1 MAIWNNI
8 LNTLA
13 DAISK
18 RIADSQEV
26 VIRSIKYRK
35 GDHPRQI
42 RAIPGKA
49 DDNLV
54 VNFTELITDRSIAN
68 VLGDGVKFDLPG
80 EDDSPEQLFINSLM
94 DANKYQILL
103 QRALTFAADG
113 GTGYFKI
120 LPGGAF
126 GKDGNEYNRIVAL
139 NPGHVTMESLPDDVE
154 IIYKYVIEYWVH
166 DSITGK
172 ERGRREVYEF
182 DMEFGER
189 WNITYYE
196 TDANGKWVELES
208 EVWDYDFAPIVHW
221 QNLPNPYEPEGRIEL
236 SENMTVLQD
245 RYNFIMS
252 NMSKIIR
259 HFAHPRQYG
268 INLGNSEKLTWGIDE
283 MPTFNGTGIDKP
295 EVVQLDPVGDLEA
308 ANQFA
313 RDLRQ
318 AMFDITRTVDLDS
331 LQDKI
336 GSLTNFGL
344 KVLYSD
350 SIGKTGIKRL
360 LFGEALLELIR
371 RLLVINNFG
380 ETDPGVIVWPD
391 FLPQNEQE
399 EIEYLEKDLTNG
411 LVSHE
416 TASTKRGYDFTS
428 ESEKIAQE
436 GEAQRLAQGNIG
448 GLLLEQFIRGG
459 E

>member
-1 MAIWNNI
+1 
-8 LNTLA
+8 
-13 DAISK
+13 
-18 RIADSQEV
+18 
-26 VIRSIKYRK
+26 
-35 GDHPRQI
+35 
-42 RAIPGKA
+42 
-49 DDNLV
+49 
-54 VNFTELITDRSIAN
+54 
-68 VLGDGVKFDLPG
+68 
-80 EDDSPEQLFINSLM
+80 
-94 DANKYQILL
+94 
-103 QRALTFAADG
+103 
-113 GTGYFKI
+113 
-120 LPGGAF
+120 
-126 GKDGNEYNRIVAL
+126 
-139 NPGHVTMESLPDDVE
+139 
-154 IIYKYVIEYWVH
+154 
-166 DSITGK
+166 
-172 ERGRREVYEF
+172 
-182 DMEFGER
+182 
-189 WNITYYE
+189 
-196 TDANGKWVELES
+196 
-208 EVWDYDFAPIVHW
+208 
-221 QNLPNPYEPEGRIEL
+221 
-236 SENMTVLQD
+236 MTVLQD